1 MLLLGQDY
9 NKMSCFKT
17 WPVLSWI
24 RKTIFFLV
32 PNLTSGNMINYCIH
46 FFLRSIKIW
55 WQLEIGYWVLTILTS
70 LCQYRIPSYSQVG
83 VPLLRILTAI
93 FRDKEIFPAITQAR
107 MLLTVEKSAAEGS
120 WYLQSRSPLG
130 PLSVQTPETGTWA
143 HMHVAWQSLNQ
154 QKLWQLNTSVT
165 WNTTDCST

>member
-24 RKTIFFLV
+24 RKTIFFLM
-32 PNLTSGNMINYCIH
+32 PNLTSGIMINYCIH
-46 FFLRSIKIW
+46 FFLQSIKIW
-55 WQLEIGYWVLTILTS
+55 WQLEIGHWVLTILTS

-93 FRDKEIFPAITQAR
+93 FRDKEFAPAIHGQGGCS
-107 MLLTVEKSAAEGS
+107 LLRSQLLRVHGTCSPALPLAPSLSRHQKQGPGHTCMWLGS
-120 WYLQSRSPLG
+120 Q
-130 PLSVQTPETGTWA
+130 
-143 HMHVAWQSLNQ
+143 
-154 QKLWQLNTSVT
+154 
-165 WNTTDCST
+165 